1 MNFPLDLTFKI
12 LAIATQI
19 HVRDVSGNTV
29 GYMKQKLFKLR
40 EDINVFADQTQSR
53 LLYNIKADRI
63 IDFSAR
69 YTFTDEGGRT
79 LGAIK
84 RQGMRSIWKA
94 NYEVYDAAGGQVMA
108 INEENG
114 WVKVWDSLFGEIPVI
129 GLLSGYLF
137 HPKYLVTR
145 MNGEQVA
152 RLEKLPAFF
161 EGKFH
166 LTKTSA
172 LRSEEEPL
180 LLLSVLTMTLLERS
194 RG

>member
-1 MNFPLDLTFKI
+1 MNFPLNLSFKI

-19 HVRDVSGNTV
+19 QVDDASGATV
-29 GYMKQKLFKLR
+29 AYMKQKLLKLR
-40 EDINVFADQTQSR
+40 EDIDVFVDKTQSR
-53 LLYNIKADRI
+53 LLYNIKADRV

-69 YTFTDEGGRT
+69 YTFTDASGRT

-94 NYEVYDAAGGQVMA
+94 NYEVHDASGSQVMA

-114 WVKVWDSLFGEIPVI
+114 WVKVWDALFGEIPVI
-129 GLLSGYLF
+129 GMISGYLF
-137 HPKYLVTR
+137 HPVYLVTR
-145 MNGEQVA
+145 TNGESVA

-166 LTKTSA
+166 LEKSA
-172 LRSEEEPL
+172 SLKSDEEPL